1 MEKGMPL
8 VRIQGAP
15 NAGAIVHGEWERC
28 IRLLR
33 LNPFGGFKPEYFGS
47 VFHISFGGTSGL
59 NSVLKCSTQSTLRCL
74 DRVTCLF
81 VCTLWICRM
90 RMSKL

>member
-1 MEKGMPL
+1 MREPL
-8 VRIQGAP
+8 FTASGSDVFVSYA
-15 NAGAIVHGEWERC
+15 
-28 IRLLR
+28 LT
-33 LNPFGGFKPEYFGS
+33 PFGVSSPSTLAAF
-47 VFHISFGGTSGL
+47 FHISFGETSGL
-59 NSVLKCSTQSTLRCL
+59 NSVLKCSTQSTRRCL

>member
-1 MEKGMPL
+1 MREPL
-8 VRIQGAP
+8 FTASGSDVFVSYA
-15 NAGAIVHGEWERC
+15 
-28 IRLLR
+28 

>member
-33 LNPFGGFKPEYFGS
+33 LNPLRRFQARVLWQRFSTSVRRDFRLEQRLE
-47 VFHISFGGTSGL
+47 VFHTVHMALSGPRNVSFC
-59 NSVLKCSTQSTLRCL
+59 VYIM
-74 DRVTCLF
+74 D
-81 VCTLWICRM
+81 M
-90 RMSKL
+90 

>member
-1 MEKGMPL
+1 MREPL
-8 VRIQGAP
+8 FTAS
-15 NAGAIVHGEWERC
+15 
-28 IRLLR
+28 
-33 LNPFGGFKPEYFGS
+33 GS
-47 VFHISFGGTSGL
+47 DVFVSYALIPSEVSSPSTLAAFFHISFGGTSGL
-59 NSVLKCSTQSTLRCL
+59 NSVLKCSTQSTRRCL

>member
-8 VRIQGAP
+8 VRIQGAYL

-33 LNPFGGFKPEYFGS
+33 LNPLRRFQARVLWKRFPHQFRQDFRLEQRLE
-47 VFHISFGGTSGL
+47 VFHTVHTALSGPH
-59 NSVLKCSTQSTLRCL
+59 NVPFCVYIM
-74 DRVTCLF
+74 D
-81 VCTLWICRM
+81 M
-90 RMSKL
+90 